1 MTVTT
6 PRSRRVGLWAPVVA
20 YMAAIFYVS
29 SLEDISLPDGVSDV
43 SLHSLAY
50 LGLAIVVIRALA
62 GGLPRRIGPRV
73 AALAMAIVVAY
84 GVSDEF
90 HQAFVPGRFS
100 DLRDLAA
107 DATGALI
114 GTIGCWA
121 WGIIS
126 ISDARTRGL

>member
-1 MTVTT
+1 M
-6 PRSRRVGLWAPVVA
+6 RRTRCLGLWAPVVA

-29 SLEDISLPDGVSDV
+29 SLPDVALPRGVSDL
-43 SLHSLAY
+43 SGHSIAY
-50 LGLAIVVIRALA
+50 LGFAIVVIRALA

-73 AALAMAIVVAY
+73 AAMAMAIAVAY

-90 HQAFVPGRFS
+90 HQAFVPGRS
-100 DLRDLAA
+100 AEVRDLVA
-107 DATGALI
+107 DAAGALI

-126 ISDARTRGL
+126 TSDAHTRGL